1 MGEGCLVAVPIG
13 CLGGG
18 LVFSLVLLPSSPS
31 AVAGG
36 GGRDGEGHWWGGG
49 VGRVFSLLFVL
60 VVRVSDRF
68 SHTNMPVVDR
78 GGASVGAL
86 SYVMKCFTTQ
96 ISKGRW

>member
-36 GGRDGEGHWWGGG
+36 GGRDGEGHGVVWWGWG
-49 VGRVFSLLFVL
+49 VFFVVL
-60 VVRVSDRF
+60 VVG
-68 SHTNMPVVDR
+68 M
-78 GGASVGAL
+78 
-86 SYVMKCFTTQ
+86 Q
-96 ISKGRW
+96 